1 MEVSIAES
9 DNVTEQIIGIEEKL
23 EDRMTCLEEEVTG
36 LKVKNNEL
44 INHLNLAI
52 RELNAVIYVL
62 NTKSTIE
69 VNTMNVD

>member
-9 DNVTEQIIGIEEKL
+9 DNVTEQIIDIEEKL
-23 EDRMTCLEEEVTG
+23 EDRMTCLEEEVAG

-52 RELNAVIYVL
+52 RELNAVIYIL